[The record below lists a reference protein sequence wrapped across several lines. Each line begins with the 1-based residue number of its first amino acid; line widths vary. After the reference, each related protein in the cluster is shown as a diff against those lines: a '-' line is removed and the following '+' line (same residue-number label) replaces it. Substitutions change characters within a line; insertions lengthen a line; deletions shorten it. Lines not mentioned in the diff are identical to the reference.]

1 MTAKFGTKDG
11 DNMDYRERNYYLA
24 RIDYCSYDMRMRYFK
39 LAAPSL
45 KIHAPYDHIKSNSK
59 IQDHLDN
66 RYWQM
71 MLSCRQEDSEALE
84 YELRKAER
92 RDRFGF
98 SRFVKL
104 SKEICG
110 Q

>member
-1 MTAKFGTKDG
+1 
-11 DNMDYRERNYYLA
+11 MDYRYRDYYLVN
-24 RIDYCSYDMRMRYFK
+24 IDSFVYNMRMRYYK

-45 KIHAPYDHIKSNSK
+45 KIHPPYYHLKNNKYSQDYIKR
-59 IQDHLDN
+59 

-71 MLSCRQEDSEALE
+71 MLSCKKEDSEALE

-92 RDRFGF
+92 RDDWG
-98 SRFVKL
+98 SRFLKL
-104 SKEICG
+104 DKELCG